1 MKRIAL
7 IIMTI
12 FSVLMISSCTTN
24 IKYRL
29 VVQYDK
35 ANDLIIVT
43 NGSTTQDYKGVI
55 ITLAAYNEDGY
66 KLDVQKE
73 IPKLKSGE
81 ECEFKLSDLMEDTSK
96 VQQIQISQYSF
107 EDIDGLY
114 FAILILATIVLIAIF
129 LMWFLS

>member
-1 MKRIAL
+1 MKRFIL
-7 IIMTI
+7 MVMTI
-12 FSVLMISSCTTN
+12 FVVLVLSSCTTRVKRN
-24 IKYRL
+24 LI
-29 VVQYDK
+29 VQYDK
-35 ANDLIIVT
+35 SNDLCIVT
-43 NGSTTQDYKGVI
+43 NTGENSYIELKL
-55 ITLAAYNEDGY
+55 TLEVYNEDGY

>member
-12 FSVLMISSCTTN
+12 FSVLMISSCTTS
-24 IKYRL
+24 IKYNL

-73 IPKLKSGE
+73 IPELKQGE
-81 ECEFKLSDLMEDTSK
+81 KCEFKLSELVKDIDK
-96 VQQIQISQYSF
+96 VQQIEVVKCTY
-107 EDIDGLY
+107 EENMVGLCIVLVV
-114 FAILILATIVLIAIF
+114 AVLLIILRILIALD
-129 LMWFLS
+129 